1 MKKTDLERKKM
12 TVDEINKKIQERGVS
27 VEEAP
32 NLIKRAKQL
41 KMPSE
46 VITQI
51 IIVTGNREFMRKCA
65 EDPDTPILSVDRVK
79 IIKLVRNEEFTLNML
94 FGRRGTF
101 MTREKAELIKSLDDI
116 DSIIVCLNAREL
128 QIDSHV
134 RANIVIEKNDLE
146 LIKGCLK
153 TPQLMYPQDVKRVLQ
168 SIKDKSI
175 LRRFL
180 DDVAMSDHKVA
191 ILEAIGDKEFAKE
204 CVKTKGLISY
214 QQKAVIEYINDPE
227 FTRACLK
234 DKEINLNQEQK
245 VELIQAI
252 ETPAFIREC
261 LKDDE
266 IGLESSSKVKLI
278 KTTRNEKTIQE
289 YMTNPELGLKKQER
303 LVLALEFGN
312 DDLVQQLMA
321 ETTQEVKEIKI
332 PEGMTVGI
340 EIEAANLEVNNSIF
354 KRWKSKEEESVENGA
369 EYTSP
374 ILTGSKGDSEE
385 IYFVCNALKTMG
397 AIVNGECGGHI
408 HIGEKFLTTAQ
419 SYRNLVEL
427 WCNSEEILYAISNK
441 EGEITRL
448 KAVEKHAVPLSGK
461 IEKAIKRQQI
471 YVDDRTR
478 ECDLLM
484 SLIDIQKDRYSSV
497 NFKNYAH
504 RIKETIEFR
513 LSNGTLDPDV
523 WVENINLF
531 GGIMNSAE
539 RLASIQKKQTRTQE
553 EEQYLRDFEELK
565 DPTITQEE
573 KLKRLLALAIPEED
587 RHIYQARYDTN
598 MAMLEK
604 SGLVLSEIREKT
616 AKKPIDIGRIEQSL
630 FTGEKAVKAQSI
642 IEAERRLE
650 QDRCRNAQ
658 ETELEI

>member
-1 MKKTDLERKKM
+1 M
-12 TVDEINKKIQERGVS
+12 TTEEFLKKIKERGVS

-32 NLIKRAKQL
+32 NLIKKAKQVGL
-41 KMPSE
+41 PSE
-46 VITQI
+46 IITEI
-51 IIVTGNREFMRKCA
+51 ILETNNKEFIRECA
-65 EDPDTPILSVDRVK
+65 NDSDTPVRSPDRVRL
-79 IIKLVRNEEFTLNML
+79 IKAVNDSEFTLAML
-94 FGRRGTF
+94 LEKKGMF
-101 MTREKAELIKSLDDI
+101 MTKEKAELIKSLD
-116 DSIIVCLNAREL
+116 SPEEIITCLIAKEL
-128 QIDSHV
+128 QLDSHIK
-134 RANIVIEKNDLE
+134 ANIVIEKQDVE
-146 LIKGCLK
+146 LVKQCLK
-153 TPQLMYPQDVKRVLQ
+153 TPQIMYPEDIKRVLQ
-168 SIKDKSI
+168 SVKDKNV
-175 LRRFL
+175 LREFL
-180 DDVAMSDHKVA
+180 DEVAMSSHKVA
-191 ILEAIGDKEFAKE
+191 IIETIGDKEFAKR
-204 CVKTKGLISY
+204 CVKDKGLVAY
-214 QQKAVIEYINDPE
+214 QQKDLIAYINDPE
-227 FTRACLK
+227 FTIQCLR
-234 DKEINLNQEQK
+234 DREIKLNQQDK
-245 VELIQAI
+245 VELIQTI
-252 ETPAFIREC
+252 EEPYIIKEC
-261 LKDDE
+261 LKDERLD
-266 IGLESSSKVKLI
+266 LSPASKVKLI
-278 KTTRNEKTIQE
+278 KATRDEKTIKE
-289 YMTNPELGLKKQER
+289 YMENPELGLKKQER

-321 ETTQEVKEIKI
+321 ETTQKVKEIKI

-354 KRWKSKEEESVENGA
+354 KRWKSKKEESVENGA

-427 WCNSEEILYAISNK
+427 WCNSEEILYEISNK
-441 EGEITRL
+441 EGEITRMG
-448 KAVEKHAVPLSGK
+448 AVEKHAVPLSGK
-461 IEKAIKRQQI
+461 VENALKKQQI

-478 ECDLLM
+478 EWDLLM
-484 SLIDIQKDRYSSV
+484 EIIDIQKDRYSSI
-497 NFKNYAH
+497 NFKNYNH

>member
-1 MKKTDLERKKM
+1 M
-12 TVDEINKKIQERGVS
+12 TTEEFLKKIKERGVS

-32 NLIKRAKQL
+32 NLIKKAKQVGL
-41 KMPSE
+41 PSE
-46 VITQI
+46 IITEI
-51 IIVTGNREFMRKCA
+51 ILETNNKEFIRGCA
-65 EDPDTPILSVDRVK
+65 NDSDTPVRSPDRVRL
-79 IIKLVRNEEFTLNML
+79 IKAVNDSEFTLAML
-94 FGRRGTF
+94 LEKKGMF
-101 MTREKAELIKSLDDI
+101 MTKEKAELIKSLD
-116 DSIIVCLNAREL
+116 SPEEIITCLIAKEL
-128 QIDSHV
+128 QLDSHIK
-134 RANIVIEKNDLE
+134 ANIVIEKQDVE
-146 LIKGCLK
+146 LVKKKIK
-153 TPQLMYPQDVKRVLQ
+153 TPQIMYSEDIKRVLQ
-168 SIKDKSI
+168 SVKDKNV
-175 LRRFL
+175 LREFL
-180 DDVAMSDHKVA
+180 DEVAMSSHKVA
-191 ILEAIGDKEFAKE
+191 IIETIGDKEFAKR
-204 CVKTKGLISY
+204 CVKDKGLVAY
-214 QQKAVIEYINDPE
+214 QQKDLIAYINDPE
-227 FTRACLK
+227 FTIQCLR
-234 DKEINLNQEQK
+234 DREIKLNQQDK
-245 VELIQAI
+245 VELIQTI
-252 ETPAFIREC
+252 EEPYIIKEC
-261 LKDDE
+261 LKDERLD
-266 IGLESSSKVKLI
+266 LSPASKVKLI
-278 KTTRNEKTIQE
+278 KATRDEKTIKE
-289 YMTNPELGLKKQER
+289 YMENPELGLKKQER

-321 ETTQEVKEIKI
+321 ETTQKVKEIKI

-408 HIGEKFLTTAQ
+408 HIGDKFLTTAQ
-419 SYRNLVEL
+419 SYINLLEL
-427 WCNSEEILYAISNK
+427 WCNTEEILFAISNK
-441 EGEITRL
+441 AGEITRVG
-448 KAVEKHAVPLSGK
+448 AVEKHAVPLSGK
-461 IEKAIKRQQI
+461 VESALKKQQI

-478 ECDLLM
+478 EWDLLM
-484 SLIDIQKDRYSSV
+484 GIIDIQKDRYSSI
-497 NFKNYAH
+497 NFKNYTH

-523 WVENINLF
+523 WIENINLF
-531 GGIMNSAE
+531 AGIMNSAE

-630 FTGEKAVKAQSI
+630 FTGENAVPARKI
-642 IEAERRLE
+642 VEAESRLE
-650 QDRCRNAQ
+650 RDTVR
-658 ETELEI
+658 EIPEKELEI

>member
-1 MKKTDLERKKM
+1 M

-146 LIKGCLK
+146 LIKRCLK
-153 TPQLMYPQDVKRVLQ
+153 TSQLMYPQDVKRVLQ

>member
-1 MKKTDLERKKM
+1 M

-32 NLIKRAKQL
+32 NLIKRAKKL

-51 IIVTGNREFMRKCA
+51 ITVTGNREFMRKCA

-146 LIKGCLK
+146 LIKRCLK

-289 YMTNPELGLKKQER
+289 YMTNPELGLAKQER
-303 LVLALEFGN
+303 LVLALEYGN
-312 DDLVQQLMA
+312 DDLVQQLIA
-321 ETTQEVKEIKI
+321 ENKQEERRIKI
-332 PEGMTVGI
+332 PEGMTVGV
-340 EIEAANLEVNNSIF
+340 EIEAANLEVNPNLF
-354 KRWKSKEEESVENGA
+354 KRWKAKEEESVENGA

-374 ILTGSKGDSEE
+374 ILTGSENDSHQ
-385 IYFVCNALKTMG
+385 IYFVCNVLRTMG
-397 AIVNGECGGHI
+397 AQINEKCGGHI
-408 HIGEKFLTTAQ
+408 HIGDKFLTTVQ
-419 SYRNLVEL
+419 SYRNLLEL
-427 WCNSEEILYAISNK
+427 WCNTEEILFAISNK
-441 EGEITRL
+441 AGEITRMG
-448 KAVEKHAVPLSGK
+448 AVEKHAVPLSGK
-461 IEKAIKRQQI
+461 VESALKKQQI

-478 ECDLLM
+478 EWDLLM
-484 SLIDIQKDRYSSV
+484 EIIDIQKDRYSSI
-497 NFKNYAH
+497 NFKNYNH
-504 RIKETIEFR
+504 RIKETTEFR
-513 LSNGTLDPDV
+513 LANGTLDPDV
-523 WVENINLF
+523 WIENINLF
-531 GGIMNSAE
+531 AGIMAAAE
-539 RLASIQKKQTRTQE
+539 RLRRIKEKTIRTPEEIAYAQQFQKIKN
-553 EEQYLRDFEELK
+553 
-565 DPTITQEE
+565 PTATQEE
-573 KLKRLLALAIPEED
+573 KLEGLLELAIPEED
-587 RHIYQARYDTN
+587 REIYRERYYTN
-598 MAMLEK
+598 MAMLEDN
-604 SGLVLSEIREKT
+604 GIILSEIRAKT
-616 AKKPIDIGRIEQSL
+616 AKHSIDIGKIEQSL
-630 FTGEKAVKAQSI
+630 YTGENAVPARRI
-642 IEAERRLE
+642 VEAENRLE
-650 QDRCRNAQ
+650 RDTVR
-658 ETELEI
+658 EIPEKELEI

>member
-1 MKKTDLERKKM
+1 M

-32 NLIKRAKQL
+32 NLIKRAKKL

-51 IIVTGNREFMRKCA
+51 ITVTGNREFMRKCA

-134 RANIVIEKNDLE
+134 RENIVIEKNDLE
-146 LIKGCLK
+146 LIKRCLK

-289 YMTNPELGLKKQER
+289 YMTNPELGLAKQER
-303 LVLALEFGN
+303 LVLALEYGN
-312 DDLVQQLMA
+312 DDLVQQLIA
-321 ETTQEVKEIKI
+321 ENKQEERRIKI
-332 PEGMTVGI
+332 PEGMTVGV
-340 EIEAANLEVNNSIF
+340 EIEAANLEVNPNLF
-354 KRWKSKEEESVENGA
+354 KRWKAKEEESVENGA

-374 ILTGSKGDSEE
+374 ILTGSENDSHQ
-385 IYFVCNALKTMG
+385 IYFVCNVLRTMG
-397 AIVNGECGGHI
+397 AQINEKCGGHI
-408 HIGEKFLTTAQ
+408 HIGDKFLTTVQ
-419 SYRNLVEL
+419 SYRNLLEL
-427 WCNSEEILYAISNK
+427 WCNTEEILFAISNK
-441 EGEITRL
+441 AGEITRMG
-448 KAVEKHAVPLSGK
+448 AVEKHAVPLSGK
-461 IEKAIKRQQI
+461 VESALKKQQI

-478 ECDLLM
+478 EWDLLM
-484 SLIDIQKDRYSSV
+484 EIIDIQKDRYSSI
-497 NFKNYAH
+497 NFKNYNH
-504 RIKETIEFR
+504 RIKETTEFR
-513 LSNGTLDPDV
+513 LANGTLDPDV
-523 WVENINLF
+523 WIENINLF
-531 GGIMNSAE
+531 AGIMAAAE
-539 RLASIQKKQTRTQE
+539 RLRRIKEKTIRTPEEIAYAQQFQKIKN
-553 EEQYLRDFEELK
+553 
-565 DPTITQEE
+565 PTATQEE
-573 KLKRLLALAIPEED
+573 KLEGLLELAIPEED
-587 RHIYQARYDTN
+587 REIYRERYYTN
-598 MAMLEK
+598 MAMLEDN
-604 SGLVLSEIREKT
+604 GIILSEIRAKT
-616 AKKPIDIGRIEQSL
+616 AKHSIDIGKIEQSL
-630 FTGEKAVKAQSI
+630 YTGENAVPARRI
-642 IEAERRLE
+642 VEAENRLE
-650 QDRCRNAQ
+650 RDTVR
-658 ETELEI
+658 EIPEKELEI

>member
-116 DSIIVCLNAREL
+116 DSIIVCLNAREH

-146 LIKGCLK
+146 LIKRCLK

>member
-1 MKKTDLERKKM
+1 M

-32 NLIKRAKQL
+32 NLIKRAKKL

-51 IIVTGNREFMRKCA
+51 ITVTGNREFMRKCA

-116 DSIIVCLNAREL
+116 DSVIVCLNAREL

-146 LIKGCLK
+146 LIKRCLK

-289 YMTNPELGLKKQER
+289 YMTNPELGLAKQER
-303 LVLALEFGN
+303 LVLALEYGN
-312 DDLVQQLMA
+312 DDLVQQLIA
-321 ETTQEVKEIKI
+321 ENKQEERRIKI
-332 PEGMTVGI
+332 PEGMTVGV
-340 EIEAANLEVNNSIF
+340 EIEAANLEVNPNLF
-354 KRWKSKEEESVENGA
+354 KRWKAKEEESVENGA

-374 ILTGSKGDSEE
+374 ILTGSENDSHQ
-385 IYFVCNALKTMG
+385 IYFVCNVLRTMG
-397 AIVNGECGGHI
+397 AQINEKCGGHI
-408 HIGEKFLTTAQ
+408 HIGDKFLTTVQ
-419 SYRNLVEL
+419 SYRNLLEL
-427 WCNSEEILYAISNK
+427 WCNTEEILFAISNK
-441 EGEITRL
+441 AGEITRMG
-448 KAVEKHAVPLSGK
+448 AVEKHAVPLSGK
-461 IEKAIKRQQI
+461 VESALKKQQI

-478 ECDLLM
+478 EWDLLM
-484 SLIDIQKDRYSSV
+484 EIIDIQKDRYSSI
-497 NFKNYAH
+497 NFKNYNH
-504 RIKETIEFR
+504 RIKETTEFR
-513 LSNGTLDPDV
+513 LANGTLDPDV
-523 WVENINLF
+523 WIENINLF
-531 GGIMNSAE
+531 AGIMAAAE
-539 RLASIQKKQTRTQE
+539 RLRRIKEKTIRTPEEIAYAQQFQKIKN
-553 EEQYLRDFEELK
+553 
-565 DPTITQEE
+565 PTATQEE
-573 KLKRLLALAIPEED
+573 KLEGLLELAIPEED
-587 RHIYQARYDTN
+587 REIYRERYYTN
-598 MAMLEK
+598 MAMLEDN
-604 SGLVLSEIREKT
+604 GIILSEIRAKT
-616 AKKPIDIGRIEQSL
+616 AKHSIDIGKIEQSL
-630 FTGEKAVKAQSI
+630 YTGENAVPARRI
-642 IEAERRLE
+642 VEAENRLE
-650 QDRCRNAQ
+650 RDTVR
-658 ETELEI
+658 EIPEKELEI

>member
-1 MKKTDLERKKM
+1 M

-146 LIKGCLK
+146 LIKRCLK

-289 YMTNPELGLKKQER
+289 YMTNPELGLAKQER

-321 ETTQEVKEIKI
+321 ETTQKVKEIKI

-354 KRWKSKEEESVENGA
+354 KRWKSKKEESVENGA

-441 EGEITRL
+441 EGEITRMG
-448 KAVEKHAVPLSGK
+448 AVEKHAVPLSGK
-461 IEKAIKRQQI
+461 VENALKKQQI

-478 ECDLLM
+478 EWDLLM
-484 SLIDIQKDRYSSV
+484 EIIDIQKDRYSSI
-497 NFKNYAH
+497 NFKNYNH

>member
-146 LIKGCLK
+146 LIKRCLK
-153 TPQLMYPQDVKRVLQ
+153 TSQLMYPQDVKRVLQ

>member
-1 MKKTDLERKKM
+1 M
-12 TVDEINKKIQERGVS
+12 TTEEFLKKIKERGVS

-32 NLIKRAKQL
+32 NLIKKAKQVGL
-41 KMPSE
+41 PSE
-46 VITQI
+46 IITEI
-51 IIVTGNREFMRKCA
+51 ILETNNKEFIRGCA
-65 EDPDTPILSVDRVK
+65 NDSDTPVRSPDRVRL
-79 IIKLVRNEEFTLNML
+79 IKAVNDSEFTLAML
-94 FGRRGTF
+94 LEKKGMF
-101 MTREKAELIKSLDDI
+101 MTKEKAELIKSLD
-116 DSIIVCLNAREL
+116 SPEEIITCLIAKEL
-128 QIDSHV
+128 QLDSHIK
-134 RANIVIEKNDLE
+134 ANIVIEKQDVE
-146 LIKGCLK
+146 LVKQCLK
-153 TPQLMYPQDVKRVLQ
+153 TPQIMYPEDIKRVLQ

-191 ILEAIGDKEFAKE
+191 IIEVIGDKELAKE

-252 ETPAFIREC
+252 ETPSFIREC

-278 KTTRNEKTIQE
+278 KTTRDEKTIQE
-289 YMTNPELGLKKQER
+289 YMTNPELGLAKQER
-303 LVLALEFGN
+303 LVLALEYGN
-312 DDLVQQLMA
+312 DDLVQQLIA
-321 ETTQEVKEIKI
+321 ENKQEAKRIKI
-332 PEGMTVGI
+332 PEGMTVGV
-340 EIEAANLEVNNSIF
+340 EIEAANLEVNPNLF
-354 KRWKSKEEESVENGA
+354 KRWKAKEEESVENGA

-374 ILTGSKGDSEE
+374 ILTGSENDSHQ
-385 IYFVCNALKTMG
+385 IYFVCNVLRTMG
-397 AIVNGECGGHI
+397 AQINEKCGGHI
-408 HIGEKFLTTAQ
+408 HIGDKFLTTAQ
-419 SYRNLVEL
+419 SYINLLEL

-441 EGEITRL
+441 EGEITRMG
-448 KAVEKHAVPLSGK
+448 AVEKHAVPLSGK
-461 IEKAIKRQQI
+461 VENALKKQQI

-478 ECDLLM
+478 EWDLLM
-484 SLIDIQKDRYSSV
+484 EIIDIQKDRYSSI
-497 NFKNYAH
+497 NFKNYNH

>member
-1 MKKTDLERKKM
+1 M
-12 TVDEINKKIQERGVS
+12 TTEEFLKKIKERGVS

-32 NLIKRAKQL
+32 NLIKKAKQVGL
-41 KMPSE
+41 PSE
-46 VITQI
+46 IITEI
-51 IIVTGNREFMRKCA
+51 ILETNNKEFIRECA
-65 EDPDTPILSVDRVK
+65 NDSDTPVRSPDRVRL
-79 IIKLVRNEEFTLNML
+79 IKAVNDSEFTLAML
-94 FGRRGTF
+94 LEKKGMF
-101 MTREKAELIKSLDDI
+101 MTKEKAELIKSLD
-116 DSIIVCLNAREL
+116 SPEEIITCLIAKEL
-128 QIDSHV
+128 QLDSHIK
-134 RANIVIEKNDLE
+134 ANIVIEKQDVE
-146 LIKGCLK
+146 LVKQCLK
-153 TPQLMYPQDVKRVLQ
+153 TPQIMYPEDIKRVLQ
-168 SIKDKSI
+168 SVKDKNV
-175 LRRFL
+175 LREFL
-180 DDVAMSDHKVA
+180 DEVAMSSHKVA
-191 ILEAIGDKEFAKE
+191 IIETIGDKEFAKR
-204 CVKTKGLISY
+204 CVKDKGLVAY
-214 QQKAVIEYINDPE
+214 QQKDLIAYINDPE
-227 FTRACLK
+227 FTIQCLR
-234 DKEINLNQEQK
+234 DREIKLNQQDK
-245 VELIQAI
+245 VELIQTI
-252 ETPAFIREC
+252 EEPYIIKEC
-261 LKDDE
+261 LKDERLD
-266 IGLESSSKVKLI
+266 LSPASKVKLI
-278 KTTRNEKTIQE
+278 KATRDEKTIKE
-289 YMTNPELGLKKQER
+289 YMENPELGLKKQER

-321 ETTQEVKEIKI
+321 ETTQKVKEIKI

-616 AKKPIDIGRIEQSL
+616 AKTPIDIGRIEQSL

>member
-1 MKKTDLERKKM
+1 M
-12 TVDEINKKIQERGVS
+12 TTEEFLKKIKERGVS

-32 NLIKRAKQL
+32 NLIKKAKQVGL
-41 KMPSE
+41 PSE
-46 VITQI
+46 IITEI
-51 IIVTGNREFMRKCA
+51 ILETNNKEFIRECA
-65 EDPDTPILSVDRVK
+65 NDSDTPVRSPDRVRL
-79 IIKLVRNEEFTLNML
+79 IKAVNDSEFTLAML
-94 FGRRGTF
+94 LEKKGMF
-101 MTREKAELIKSLDDI
+101 MTKEKAELIKSLD
-116 DSIIVCLNAREL
+116 SPEEIITCLIAKEL
-128 QIDSHV
+128 QLDSHIK
-134 RANIVIEKNDLE
+134 ANIVIEKQDVE
-146 LIKGCLK
+146 LVKQCLK
-153 TPQLMYPQDVKRVLQ
+153 NPQIMYPEDIKRVLQ
-168 SIKDKSI
+168 SVKDKNV
-175 LRRFL
+175 LREFL
-180 DDVAMSDHKVA
+180 DEVAMSSHKVA
-191 ILEAIGDKEFAKE
+191 IIETIGDKEFAKR
-204 CVKTKGLISY
+204 CVKDKGLVAY
-214 QQKAVIEYINDPE
+214 QQKDLIAYINDPE
-227 FTRACLK
+227 FTIQCLR
-234 DKEINLNQEQK
+234 DREIKLNQQDK
-245 VELIQAI
+245 VELIQTI
-252 ETPAFIREC
+252 EEPYIIKEC
-261 LKDDE
+261 LKDERLD
-266 IGLESSSKVKLI
+266 LSPASKVKLI
-278 KTTRNEKTIQE
+278 KATRDEKTIKE
-289 YMTNPELGLKKQER
+289 YMENPELGLKKQER

-321 ETTQEVKEIKI
+321 ETTQKVKEIKI

-374 ILTGSKGDSEE
+374 ILTGSKGDSKE

-616 AKKPIDIGRIEQSL
+616 AKTPIDIGRIEQSL

>member
-1 MKKTDLERKKM
+1 M

-32 NLIKRAKQL
+32 NLIKRAKKL

-51 IIVTGNREFMRKCA
+51 ITVTGNREFMRKCA

-101 MTREKAELIKSLDDI
+101 MTREKAELIKSLD
-116 DSIIVCLNAREL
+116 SPEEIITCLIAKEL
-128 QIDSHV
+128 QLDSHIK
-134 RANIVIEKNDLE
+134 ANIVIEKQDVE
-146 LIKGCLK
+146 LVKQCLK
-153 TPQLMYPQDVKRVLQ
+153 NPQIMYPEDIKRVLQ
-168 SIKDKSI
+168 SVKDKNV
-175 LRRFL
+175 LREFL
-180 DDVAMSDHKVA
+180 DEVAMSSHKVA
-191 ILEAIGDKEFAKE
+191 IIETIGDKEFAKR
-204 CVKTKGLISY
+204 CVKDKGLVAY
-214 QQKAVIEYINDPE
+214 QQKDLIAYINDPE
-227 FTRACLK
+227 FTIQCLR
-234 DKEINLNQEQK
+234 DREIKLNQQDK
-245 VELIQAI
+245 VELIQTI
-252 ETPAFIREC
+252 EEPYIIKEC
-261 LKDDE
+261 LKDERLD
-266 IGLESSSKVKLI
+266 LSPASKVKLI
-278 KTTRNEKTIQE
+278 KATRDEKTIKE
-289 YMTNPELGLKKQER
+289 YMENPELGLKKQER

-321 ETTQEVKEIKI
+321 ETTQKVKEIKI

>member
-1 MKKTDLERKKM
+1 M

-32 NLIKRAKQL
+32 NLIKRAKKL

-51 IIVTGNREFMRKCA
+51 ITVTGNREFMRKCA

-146 LIKGCLK
+146 LIKRCLK

-289 YMTNPELGLKKQER
+289 YMTNPELGLAKQER
-303 LVLALEFGN
+303 LVLALEYGN
-312 DDLVQQLMA
+312 DDLVQQLIA
-321 ETTQEVKEIKI
+321 ENKQEERRIKI
-332 PEGMTVGI
+332 PEGMTVGV
-340 EIEAANLEVNNSIF
+340 EIEAANLEVNPNLF
-354 KRWKSKEEESVENGA
+354 KRWKAKEEESVENGA

-374 ILTGSKGDSEE
+374 ILTGSENDSHQ
-385 IYFVCNALKTMG
+385 IYFVCNVLRTMG
-397 AIVNGECGGHI
+397 AQINEKCGGHI
-408 HIGEKFLTTAQ
+408 HIGDKFLTTVQ
-419 SYRNLVEL
+419 SYRNLLEL
-427 WCNSEEILYAISNK
+427 WCNTEEILFAISNK
-441 EGEITRL
+441 AGEITRRG
-448 KAVEKHAVPLSGK
+448 AVEKHAVPLSGK
-461 IEKAIKRQQI
+461 VESALKKQQI

-478 ECDLLM
+478 EWDLLM
-484 SLIDIQKDRYSSV
+484 EIIDIQKDRYSSI
-497 NFKNYAH
+497 NFKNYNH
-504 RIKETIEFR
+504 RIKETTEFR
-513 LSNGTLDPDV
+513 LANGTLDPDV
-523 WVENINLF
+523 WIENINLF
-531 GGIMNSAE
+531 AGIMAAAE
-539 RLASIQKKQTRTQE
+539 RLRRIKEKTIRTPEEIAYAQQFQKIKN
-553 EEQYLRDFEELK
+553 
-565 DPTITQEE
+565 PTATQEE
-573 KLKRLLALAIPEED
+573 KLEGLLELAIPEED
-587 RHIYQARYDTN
+587 REIYRERYYTN
-598 MAMLEK
+598 MAMLEDN
-604 SGLVLSEIREKT
+604 GIILSEIRAKT
-616 AKKPIDIGRIEQSL
+616 AKHSIDIGKIEQSL
-630 FTGEKAVKAQSI
+630 YTGENAVPARRI
-642 IEAERRLE
+642 VEAENRLE
-650 QDRCRNAQ
+650 RDTVR
-658 ETELEI
+658 EIPEKELEI

>member
-1 MKKTDLERKKM
+1 M
-12 TVDEINKKIQERGVS
+12 TTEEFLKKIKERGVS

-32 NLIKRAKQL
+32 NLIKKARQVGL
-41 KMPSE
+41 PSE
-46 VITQI
+46 IITEI
-51 IIVTGNREFMRKCA
+51 ILETNNKEFIRECA
-65 EDPDTPILSVDRVK
+65 NDSDTPVRSLDRVRL
-79 IIKLVRNEEFTLNML
+79 IKAVNDSEFTLAML
-94 FGRRGTF
+94 LEKKGMF
-101 MTREKAELIKSLDDI
+101 MTKEKAELIKSLD
-116 DSIIVCLNAREL
+116 SPEEIITCLIAKEL
-128 QIDSHV
+128 QLDSHIK
-134 RANIVIEKNDLE
+134 ANIVIEKQDVE
-146 LIKGCLK
+146 LVKQCLR
-153 TPQLMYPQDVKRVLQ
+153 TPQIMYPEDIKRVLQ
-168 SIKDKSI
+168 SVKDKNV
-175 LRRFL
+175 LREFL
-180 DDVAMSDHKVA
+180 DEVAMSSHKVA
-191 ILEAIGDKEFAKE
+191 IIETIGDKEFAKR
-204 CVKTKGLISY
+204 CVKEKGLVAY
-214 QQKAVIEYINDPE
+214 QQKKLIIYINDPE
-227 FTRACLK
+227 FTIQCLR
-234 DKEINLNQEQK
+234 DREIKLNQQDK
-245 VELIQAI
+245 VELIQTI
-252 ETPAFIREC
+252 EEPYIIKEC
-261 LKDDE
+261 LKDERLD
-266 IGLESSSKVKLI
+266 LSPASKVKLI
-278 KTTRNEKTIQE
+278 RATRDEKTIKE
-289 YMTNPELGLKKQER
+289 YMEKPELGLKKQER

-312 DDLVQQLMA
+312 DDLVQQLIA
-321 ETTQEVKEIKI
+321 ETTQKVKKIKI

-397 AIVNGECGGHI
+397 AVVNGECGGHI

-478 ECDLLM
+478 EWDLLM

-531 GGIMNSAE
+531 GGIVNSAE

-604 SGLVLSEIREKT
+604 SGLVLSEIRKKT
-616 AKKPIDIGRIEQSL
+616 AKTPIDIGRIEQSL

>member
-1 MKKTDLERKKM
+1 M
-12 TVDEINKKIQERGVS
+12 TVEEINKKIQERGIS

-32 NLIKRAKQL
+32 NLIKRAKEL
-41 KMPSE
+41 RMPSE

-51 IIVTGNREFMRKCA
+51 ITVTGNREFMRKCA
-65 EDPDTPILSVDRVK
+65 EDPDTPILSIDRVK
-79 IIKLVRNEEFTLNML
+79 IIKLVRDEEFTLNML

-101 MTREKAELIKSLDDI
+101 MTREKAELIKSLADI

-146 LIKGCLK
+146 LIKRCLK

-175 LRRFL
+175 LRSFL

-191 ILEAIGDKEFAKE
+191 IIEVIGDKELAKE

-252 ETPAFIREC
+252 ETPSFIREC

-278 KTTRNEKTIQE
+278 KTTRDEKTIQE
-289 YMTNPELGLKKQER
+289 YMTNPELGLAKQER
-303 LVLALEFGN
+303 LVLALEYGN
-312 DDLVQQLMA
+312 DDLVQQLIA
-321 ETTQEVKEIKI
+321 ENKQEAKRIKI
-332 PEGMTVGI
+332 PEGMTVGV
-340 EIEAANLEVNNSIF
+340 EIEAANLEVNPNLF
-354 KRWKSKEEESVENGA
+354 KRWKAKEEESVENGA

-374 ILTGSKGDSEE
+374 ILTGSENDSHQ
-385 IYFVCNALKTMG
+385 IYFVCNVLRTMG
-397 AIVNGECGGHI
+397 AQINEKCGGHI
-408 HIGEKFLTTAQ
+408 HIGDKFLTTAQ
-419 SYRNLVEL
+419 SYINLLEL
-427 WCNSEEILYAISNK
+427 WCNTEEILFAISNK
-441 EGEITRL
+441 AGEITRVG
-448 KAVEKHAVPLSGK
+448 AVEKHAVPLSGK
-461 IEKAIKRQQI
+461 VESALKKQQI

-478 ECDLLM
+478 EWDLLM
-484 SLIDIQKDRYSSV
+484 GIIDIQKDRYSSI
-497 NFKNYAH
+497 NFKNYTH

-523 WVENINLF
+523 WIENINLF
-531 GGIMNSAE
+531 AGIMNAAE
-539 RLASIQKKQTRTQE
+539 KLRRIKEKAIRTPEERAYAQQFQKIKN
-553 EEQYLRDFEELK
+553 
-565 DPTITQEE
+565 PTATQEE
-573 KLKRLLALAIPEED
+573 KLEGLLELTIPEED
-587 RHIYQARYDTN
+587 RDIYRERYHTN
-598 MAMLEK
+598 MAMLEEN
-604 SGLVLSEIREKT
+604 GIILSEIREKE
-616 AKKPIDIGRIEQSL
+616 AKHPIDIGKIGQSL
-630 FTGEKAVKAQSI
+630 YTGENAVPARKI
-642 IEAERRLE
+642 VEAESRLE
-650 QDRCRNAQ
+650 RDTVR
-658 ETELEI
+658 EIPEKELEI

>member
-1 MKKTDLERKKM
+1 M
-12 TVDEINKKIQERGVS
+12 TTEEFLKKIKERGVS

-32 NLIKRAKQL
+32 NLIKKAKQVGL
-41 KMPSE
+41 PSE
-46 VITQI
+46 IITEI
-51 IIVTGNREFMRKCA
+51 ILETNNKEFIRECA
-65 EDPDTPILSVDRVK
+65 NDSDTPVRSPDRVRL
-79 IIKLVRNEEFTLNML
+79 IKAVNDSEFTLAML
-94 FGRRGTF
+94 LEKKGMF
-101 MTREKAELIKSLDDI
+101 MTKEKAELIKSLD
-116 DSIIVCLNAREL
+116 SPEEIITCLIAKEL
-128 QIDSHV
+128 QLDSHIK
-134 RANIVIEKNDLE
+134 ANIVIEKQDVE
-146 LIKGCLK
+146 LVKQCLK
-153 TPQLMYPQDVKRVLQ
+153 TPQIMYPEDIKRVLQ
-168 SIKDKSI
+168 SVKDKNV
-175 LRRFL
+175 LREFL
-180 DDVAMSDHKVA
+180 DEVAMSSHKVA
-191 ILEAIGDKEFAKE
+191 IIETIGDKEFAKR
-204 CVKTKGLISY
+204 CVKDKGLVAY
-214 QQKAVIEYINDPE
+214 QQKDLIAYINDPE
-227 FTRACLK
+227 FTIQCLR
-234 DKEINLNQEQK
+234 DKEIKLNQQDK
-245 VELIQAI
+245 VELIQTI
-252 ETPAFIREC
+252 EEPYIIKEC
-261 LKDDE
+261 LKDERLD
-266 IGLESSSKVKLI
+266 LSPASKVKLI
-278 KTTRNEKTIQE
+278 KATMDEKTIKE
-289 YMTNPELGLKKQER
+289 YMENPELGLKKQER

-321 ETTQEVKEIKI
+321 ETTQKVKEIKI

-427 WCNSEEILYAISNK
+427 WCNSEEILYAISNR

-478 ECDLLM
+478 EWDLLM

-531 GGIMNSAE
+531 GGIVNSAE

-616 AKKPIDIGRIEQSL
+616 AKTPIDIGRIEQSL

-642 IEAERRLE
+642 IEAERKLE

>member
-1 MKKTDLERKKM
+1 M

-51 IIVTGNREFMRKCA
+51 ITVTGNREFMRKCA

-146 LIKGCLK
+146 LIKRCLK

-289 YMTNPELGLKKQER
+289 YMTNPELGLAKQER
-303 LVLALEFGN
+303 LVLALEYGN
-312 DDLVQQLMA
+312 DDLVQQLIA
-321 ETTQEVKEIKI
+321 ENKQEERRIKI
-332 PEGMTVGI
+332 PEGMTVGV
-340 EIEAANLEVNNSIF
+340 EIEAANLEVNPNLF
-354 KRWKSKEEESVENGA
+354 KRWKAKEEESVENGA

-374 ILTGSKGDSEE
+374 ILTGSENDSHQ
-385 IYFVCNALKTMG
+385 IYFVCNVLRTMG
-397 AIVNGECGGHI
+397 AQINEKCGGHI
-408 HIGEKFLTTAQ
+408 HIGDKFLTTVQ
-419 SYRNLVEL
+419 SYRNLLEL
-427 WCNSEEILYAISNK
+427 WCNTEEILFAISNK
-441 EGEITRL
+441 AGEITRMG
-448 KAVEKHAVPLSGK
+448 AVEKHAVPLSGK
-461 IEKAIKRQQI
+461 VESALKKQQI

-478 ECDLLM
+478 EWDLLM
-484 SLIDIQKDRYSSV
+484 EIIDIQKDRYSSI
-497 NFKNYAH
+497 NFKNYNH
-504 RIKETIEFR
+504 RIKETTEFR
-513 LSNGTLDPDV
+513 LANGTLDPDV
-523 WVENINLF
+523 WIENINLF
-531 GGIMNSAE
+531 AGIMAAAE
-539 RLASIQKKQTRTQE
+539 KLRRIKEKTIRTPEEIAYAQQFQKIKN
-553 EEQYLRDFEELK
+553 
-565 DPTITQEE
+565 PTATQEE
-573 KLKRLLALAIPEED
+573 KLEGLLELAIPEED
-587 RHIYQARYDTN
+587 REIYRERYYTN
-598 MAMLEK
+598 MAMLEDN
-604 SGLVLSEIREKT
+604 GIILSEIRAKT
-616 AKKPIDIGRIEQSL
+616 AKHSIDIGKIEQSL
-630 FTGEKAVKAQSI
+630 YTGENAVPARRI
-642 IEAERRLE
+642 VEAENRLE
-650 QDRCRNAQ
+650 RDTVR
-658 ETELEI
+658 EIPEKELEI

>member
-1 MKKTDLERKKM
+1 M

-146 LIKGCLK
+146 LIKRCLK

-289 YMTNPELGLKKQER
+289 YMTNPELGLAKQER
-303 LVLALEFGN
+303 LVLALEYGN
-312 DDLVQQLMA
+312 DDLVQQLIA
-321 ETTQEVKEIKI
+321 ENKQEERRIKI
-332 PEGMTVGI
+332 PEGMTVGV
-340 EIEAANLEVNNSIF
+340 EIEAANLEVNPNLF
-354 KRWKSKEEESVENGA
+354 KRWKAKEEESVENGA

-374 ILTGSKGDSEE
+374 ILTGSENDSHQ
-385 IYFVCNALKTMG
+385 IYFVCNVLRTMG
-397 AIVNGECGGHI
+397 AQINEKCGGHI
-408 HIGEKFLTTAQ
+408 HIGDKFLTTVQ
-419 SYRNLVEL
+419 SYRNLLEL
-427 WCNSEEILYAISNK
+427 WCNTEEILFAISNK
-441 EGEITRL
+441 AGEITRMG
-448 KAVEKHAVPLSGK
+448 AVEKHAVPLSGK
-461 IEKAIKRQQI
+461 VESALKKQQI

-478 ECDLLM
+478 EWDLLM
-484 SLIDIQKDRYSSV
+484 EIIDIQKDRYSSI
-497 NFKNYAH
+497 NFKNYNH
-504 RIKETIEFR
+504 RIKETTEFR
-513 LSNGTLDPDV
+513 LANGTLDPDV
-523 WVENINLF
+523 WIENINLF
-531 GGIMNSAE
+531 AGIMAAAE
-539 RLASIQKKQTRTQE
+539 KLRRIKEKTIRTPEEIAYAQQFQKIKN
-553 EEQYLRDFEELK
+553 
-565 DPTITQEE
+565 PTATQEE
-573 KLKRLLALAIPEED
+573 KLEGLLELAIPEED
-587 RHIYQARYDTN
+587 REIYRERYYTN
-598 MAMLEK
+598 MAMLEDN
-604 SGLVLSEIREKT
+604 GIILSEIRAKT
-616 AKKPIDIGRIEQSL
+616 AKHSIDIGKIEQSL
-630 FTGEKAVKAQSI
+630 YTGENAVPARRI
-642 IEAERRLE
+642 VEAENRLE
-650 QDRCRNAQ
+650 RDTVR
-658 ETELEI
+658 EIPEKELEI

>member
-1 MKKTDLERKKM
+1 M

-32 NLIKRAKQL
+32 NLIKRAKKL

-51 IIVTGNREFMRKCA
+51 ITVTGNREFMRKCA

-146 LIKGCLK
+146 LIKRCLK

-289 YMTNPELGLKKQER
+289 YMTNPELGLAKQER
-303 LVLALEFGN
+303 LVLALEYGN
-312 DDLVQQLMA
+312 DDLVQQLIA
-321 ETTQEVKEIKI
+321 ENKQEERRIKI
-332 PEGMTVGI
+332 PEGMTVGV
-340 EIEAANLEVNNSIF
+340 EIEAANLEVNPNLF
-354 KRWKSKEEESVENGA
+354 KRWKAKEEESVENGA

-374 ILTGSKGDSEE
+374 ILTGSENDSHQ
-385 IYFVCNALKTMG
+385 IYFVCNVLRTMG
-397 AIVNGECGGHI
+397 AQINEKCGGHI
-408 HIGEKFLTTAQ
+408 HIGDKFLTTVQ
-419 SYRNLVEL
+419 SYRNLLEL
-427 WCNSEEILYAISNK
+427 WCNTEEILFAISNK
-441 EGEITRL
+441 AGEITRMG
-448 KAVEKHAVPLSGK
+448 AVEKHAVPLSGK
-461 IEKAIKRQQI
+461 VESALKKQQI

-478 ECDLLM
+478 EWDLLM
-484 SLIDIQKDRYSSV
+484 EIIDIQKDRYSSI
-497 NFKNYAH
+497 NFKNYNH
-504 RIKETIEFR
+504 RIKETTEFR
-513 LSNGTLDPDV
+513 LANGTLDPDV
-523 WVENINLF
+523 WIENINLF
-531 GGIMNSAE
+531 AGIMAAAE
-539 RLASIQKKQTRTQE
+539 RLRRIKEKTIRTPEEIAYAQQFQKIKN
-553 EEQYLRDFEELK
+553 
-565 DPTITQEE
+565 PTATQEE
-573 KLKRLLALAIPEED
+573 KLEGLLELAIPEED
-587 RHIYQARYDTN
+587 REIYRERYYTN
-598 MAMLEK
+598 MAMLEDN
-604 SGLVLSEIREKT
+604 GIILSEIRAKT
-616 AKKPIDIGRIEQSL
+616 AKHSIDIGKIEQSL
-630 FTGEKAVKAQSI
+630 YTGENAVPARRI
-642 IEAERRLE
+642 VEAENRLE
-650 QDRCRNAQ
+650 RDTER
-658 ETELEI
+658 EIPEKELEI

>member
-1 MKKTDLERKKM
+1 M

-146 LIKGCLK
+146 LIKRCLK

>member
-146 LIKGCLK
+146 LIKRCLK

-513 LSNGTLDPDV
+513 LSNGTLHPD
-523 WVENINLF
+523 
-531 GGIMNSAE
+531 
-539 RLASIQKKQTRTQE
+539 
-553 EEQYLRDFEELK
+553 
-565 DPTITQEE
+565 
-573 KLKRLLALAIPEED
+573 
-587 RHIYQARYDTN
+587 
-598 MAMLEK
+598 
-604 SGLVLSEIREKT
+604 
-616 AKKPIDIGRIEQSL
+616 
-630 FTGEKAVKAQSI
+630 
-642 IEAERRLE
+642 
-650 QDRCRNAQ
+650 
-658 ETELEI
+658 

>member
-1 MKKTDLERKKM
+1 M
-12 TVDEINKKIQERGVS
+12 TTEEFLKKIKERGVS

-32 NLIKRAKQL
+32 NLIKKAKQVGL
-41 KMPSE
+41 PSE
-46 VITQI
+46 IITEI
-51 IIVTGNREFMRKCA
+51 ILETNNKEFIRECA
-65 EDPDTPILSVDRVK
+65 NDSDTPVRSPDRVRL
-79 IIKLVRNEEFTLNML
+79 IKAVNDSEFTLAML
-94 FGRRGTF
+94 LEKKGMF
-101 MTREKAELIKSLDDI
+101 MTKEKAELIKSLD
-116 DSIIVCLNAREL
+116 SPEEIITCLIAKEL
-128 QIDSHV
+128 QLDSHIK
-134 RANIVIEKNDLE
+134 ANIVIEKQDVE
-146 LIKGCLK
+146 LVKQCLK
-153 TPQLMYPQDVKRVLQ
+153 TPQIMYPEDIKRVLQ
-168 SIKDKSI
+168 SVKDKG
-175 LRRFL
+175 L
-180 DDVAMSDHKVA
+180 VA
-191 ILEAIGDKEFAKE
+191 
-204 CVKTKGLISY
+204 Y
-214 QQKAVIEYINDPE
+214 QQKDLIAYINDPE
-227 FTRACLK
+227 FTIQCLR
-234 DKEINLNQEQK
+234 DREIKLNQQDK
-245 VELIQAI
+245 VELIQTI
-252 ETPAFIREC
+252 EEPYIIKEC
-261 LKDDE
+261 LKDERLD
-266 IGLESSSKVKLI
+266 LSPASKVKLI
-278 KTTRNEKTIQE
+278 KATRDEKTIKE
-289 YMTNPELGLKKQER
+289 YMENPELGLKKQER

-321 ETTQEVKEIKI
+321 ETTQKVKEIKI

-354 KRWKSKEEESVENGA
+354 KRWKSKKEESVENGA

-441 EGEITRL
+441 EGEITRMG
-448 KAVEKHAVPLSGK
+448 AVEKHAVPLSGK
-461 IEKAIKRQQI
+461 VENALKKQQI

-478 ECDLLM
+478 EWDLLM
-484 SLIDIQKDRYSSV
+484 EIIDIQKDRYSSI
-497 NFKNYAH
+497 NFKNYNH

>member
-1 MKKTDLERKKM
+1 M

-116 DSIIVCLNAREL
+116 DSIIVCLNAREH

-146 LIKGCLK
+146 LIKRCLK

>member
-1 MKKTDLERKKM
+1 
-12 TVDEINKKIQERGVS
+12 
-27 VEEAP
+27 
-32 NLIKRAKQL
+32 
-41 KMPSE
+41 
-46 VITQI
+46 
-51 IIVTGNREFMRKCA
+51 
-65 EDPDTPILSVDRVK
+65 
-79 IIKLVRNEEFTLNML
+79 
-94 FGRRGTF
+94 
-101 MTREKAELIKSLDDI
+101 
-116 DSIIVCLNAREL
+116 
-128 QIDSHV
+128 
-134 RANIVIEKNDLE
+134 
-146 LIKGCLK
+146 
-153 TPQLMYPQDVKRVLQ
+153 
-168 SIKDKSI
+168 
-175 LRRFL
+175 
-180 DDVAMSDHKVA
+180 
-191 ILEAIGDKEFAKE
+191 
-204 CVKTKGLISY
+204 
-214 QQKAVIEYINDPE
+214 
-227 FTRACLK
+227 
-234 DKEINLNQEQK
+234 
-245 VELIQAI
+245 
-252 ETPAFIREC
+252 
-261 LKDDE
+261 
-266 IGLESSSKVKLI
+266 
-278 KTTRNEKTIQE
+278 
-289 YMTNPELGLKKQER
+289 
-303 LVLALEFGN
+303 
-312 DDLVQQLMA
+312 
-321 ETTQEVKEIKI
+321 
-332 PEGMTVGI
+332 MTVGI

-354 KRWKSKEEESVENGA
+354 KRWKSKKEESVENGA

-441 EGEITRL
+441 EGEITRMG
-448 KAVEKHAVPLSGK
+448 AVEKHAVPLSGK
-461 IEKAIKRQQI
+461 VENALKKQQI

-478 ECDLLM
+478 EWDLLM
-484 SLIDIQKDRYSSV
+484 EIIDIQKDRYSSI
-497 NFKNYAH
+497 NFKNYNH
-504 RIKETIEFR
+504 RIKDTIEFR

-573 KLKRLLALAIPEED
+573 KLKWLLALAIPEED

>member
-1 MKKTDLERKKM
+1 M

-32 NLIKRAKQL
+32 NLIKRAKKL

-51 IIVTGNREFMRKCA
+51 ITVTGNREFMRKCA

-146 LIKGCLK
+146 LIKRCLK

-180 DDVAMSDHKVA
+180 DDVAMSNHKVA

-289 YMTNPELGLKKQER
+289 YMTNPELGLAKQER
-303 LVLALEFGN
+303 LVLALEYGN
-312 DDLVQQLMA
+312 DDLVQQLIA
-321 ETTQEVKEIKI
+321 ENKQEERRIKI
-332 PEGMTVGI
+332 PEGMTVGV
-340 EIEAANLEVNNSIF
+340 EIEAANLEVNPNLF
-354 KRWKSKEEESVENGA
+354 KRWKAKEEESVENGA

-374 ILTGSKGDSEE
+374 ILTGSENDSHQ
-385 IYFVCNALKTMG
+385 IYFVCNVLRTMG
-397 AIVNGECGGHI
+397 AQINEKCGGHI
-408 HIGEKFLTTAQ
+408 HIGDKFLTTVQ
-419 SYRNLVEL
+419 SYRNLLEL
-427 WCNSEEILYAISNK
+427 WCNTEEILFAISNK
-441 EGEITRL
+441 AGEITRMG
-448 KAVEKHAVPLSGK
+448 AVEKHAVPLSGK
-461 IEKAIKRQQI
+461 VESALKKQQI

-478 ECDLLM
+478 EWDLLM
-484 SLIDIQKDRYSSV
+484 EIIDIQKDRYSSI
-497 NFKNYAH
+497 NFKNYNH
-504 RIKETIEFR
+504 RIKETTEFR
-513 LSNGTLDPDV
+513 LANGTLQSRCMDRKYKPICRNNGRGRKIKKDK
-523 WVENINLF
+523 
-531 GGIMNSAE
+531 
-539 RLASIQKKQTRTQE
+539 RKKQ
-553 EEQYLRDFEELK
+553 
-565 DPTITQEE
+565 
-573 KLKRLLALAIPEED
+573 
-587 RHIYQARYDTN
+587 
-598 MAMLEK
+598 
-604 SGLVLSEIREKT
+604 
-616 AKKPIDIGRIEQSL
+616 
-630 FTGEKAVKAQSI
+630 
-642 IEAERRLE
+642 
-650 QDRCRNAQ
+650 
-658 ETELEI
+658 

>member
-146 LIKGCLK
+146 LIKRCLK

-278 KTTRNEKTIQE
+278 KTTRNEKTIQK

>member
-1 MKKTDLERKKM
+1 M

-32 NLIKRAKQL
+32 NLIKRAKKL

-51 IIVTGNREFMRKCA
+51 ITVTGNREFMRKCA

-146 LIKGCLK
+146 LIKRCLK

-289 YMTNPELGLKKQER
+289 YMTNPELGLAKQER
-303 LVLALEFGN
+303 LVLALEYGN
-312 DDLVQQLMA
+312 DDLVQQLIA
-321 ETTQEVKEIKI
+321 ENKQEERRIKI
-332 PEGMTVGI
+332 PEGMTVGV
-340 EIEAANLEVNNSIF
+340 EIEAANLEVNPNLF
-354 KRWKSKEEESVENGA
+354 KRWKAKEEESVENGA

-374 ILTGSKGDSEE
+374 ILTGSENDSHQ
-385 IYFVCNALKTMG
+385 IYFVCNVLRTMG
-397 AIVNGECGGHI
+397 AQINEKCGGHI
-408 HIGEKFLTTAQ
+408 HIGDKFLTTVQ
-419 SYRNLVEL
+419 SYRNLLEL
-427 WCNSEEILYAISNK
+427 WCNTEEILFAISNK
-441 EGEITRL
+441 AGEITRMG
-448 KAVEKHAVPLSGK
+448 AVEKHAVPLSGK
-461 IEKAIKRQQI
+461 VESALKKQQI

-478 ECDLLM
+478 EWDLLM
-484 SLIDIQKDRYSSV
+484 EIIDIQKDRYSSI
-497 NFKNYAH
+497 NFKNYNH
-504 RIKETIEFR
+504 RIKETTEFR
-513 LSNGTLDPDV
+513 LANGTLDPDV
-523 WVENINLF
+523 WIENINLF
-531 GGIMNSAE
+531 AGIMAAAE
-539 RLASIQKKQTRTQE
+539 KLRRIKEKTIRTPEEIAYAQQFQKIKN
-553 EEQYLRDFEELK
+553 
-565 DPTITQEE
+565 PTATQEE
-573 KLKRLLALAIPEED
+573 KLEGLLELAIPEED
-587 RHIYQARYDTN
+587 REIYRERYYTN
-598 MAMLEK
+598 MAMLEDN
-604 SGLVLSEIREKT
+604 GIILSEIRAKT
-616 AKKPIDIGRIEQSL
+616 AKHSIDIGKIEQSL
-630 FTGEKAVKAQSI
+630 YTGENAVPARRI
-642 IEAERRLE
+642 VEAENRLE
-650 QDRCRNAQ
+650 RDTVR
-658 ETELEI
+658 EIPEKELEI

>member
-1 MKKTDLERKKM
+1 M

-51 IIVTGNREFMRKCA
+51 ITVTGNREFMRKCA

-146 LIKGCLK
+146 LIKRCLK

-289 YMTNPELGLKKQER
+289 YMTNPELGLTKQER
-303 LVLALEFGN
+303 LVLALEYGN
-312 DDLVQQLMA
+312 DDLVQQLIA
-321 ETTQEVKEIKI
+321 ENKQEERRIKI
-332 PEGMTVGI
+332 PEGMTVGV
-340 EIEAANLEVNNSIF
+340 EIEAANLEVNPNLF
-354 KRWKSKEEESVENGA
+354 KRWKAKEEESVENGA

-374 ILTGSKGDSEE
+374 ILTGSENDSHQ
-385 IYFVCNALKTMG
+385 IYFVCNVLRTMG
-397 AIVNGECGGHI
+397 AQINEKCGGHI
-408 HIGEKFLTTAQ
+408 HIGDKFLTTVQ
-419 SYRNLVEL
+419 SYRNLLEL
-427 WCNSEEILYAISNK
+427 WCNTEEILFAISNK
-441 EGEITRL
+441 AGEITRMG
-448 KAVEKHAVPLSGK
+448 AVEKHAVPLSGK
-461 IEKAIKRQQI
+461 VESALKKQQI

-478 ECDLLM
+478 EWDLLM
-484 SLIDIQKDRYSSV
+484 EIIDIQKDRYSSI
-497 NFKNYAH
+497 NFKNYNH
-504 RIKETIEFR
+504 RIKETTEFR
-513 LSNGTLDPDV
+513 LANGTLDPDV
-523 WVENINLF
+523 WIENINLF
-531 GGIMNSAE
+531 AGIMAAAE
-539 RLASIQKKQTRTQE
+539 KLRRIKEKTIRTPEEIAYAQQFQKIKN
-553 EEQYLRDFEELK
+553 
-565 DPTITQEE
+565 PTATQEE
-573 KLKRLLALAIPEED
+573 KLEGLLELAIPEED
-587 RHIYQARYDTN
+587 REIYRERYYTN
-598 MAMLEK
+598 MAMLEDN
-604 SGLVLSEIREKT
+604 GIILSEIRAKT
-616 AKKPIDIGRIEQSL
+616 AKHSIDIGKIEQSL
-630 FTGEKAVKAQSI
+630 YTGENAVPARRI
-642 IEAERRLE
+642 VEAENRLE
-650 QDRCRNAQ
+650 RDTVR
-658 ETELEI
+658 EIPEKELEI

>member
-1 MKKTDLERKKM
+1 M
-12 TVDEINKKIQERGVS
+12 TTEEFLKKIKERGVS

-32 NLIKRAKQL
+32 NLIKKAKQVGL
-41 KMPSE
+41 PSE
-46 VITQI
+46 IITEI
-51 IIVTGNREFMRKCA
+51 ILETNNKEFIRECA
-65 EDPDTPILSVDRVK
+65 NDSDTPVRSPDRVRL
-79 IIKLVRNEEFTLNML
+79 IKAVNDSEFTLAMSL
-94 FGRRGTF
+94 EKKGMF
-101 MTREKAELIKSLDDI
+101 MTKEKAELIKSLD
-116 DSIIVCLNAREL
+116 SPEEIITCLIAKEL
-128 QIDSHV
+128 QLDSHIK
-134 RANIVIEKNDLE
+134 ANIVIEKQDVE
-146 LIKGCLK
+146 LVKQCLK
-153 TPQLMYPQDVKRVLQ
+153 TPQIMYPEDIKRVLQ
-168 SIKDKSI
+168 SVKDKNV
-175 LRRFL
+175 LREFL
-180 DDVAMSDHKVA
+180 DEVAMSSHKVA
-191 ILEAIGDKEFAKE
+191 IIETIGDKEFAKR
-204 CVKTKGLISY
+204 CVKDKGLVAY
-214 QQKAVIEYINDPE
+214 QQKDLIADINDPE
-227 FTRACLK
+227 FTIQCLR
-234 DKEINLNQEQK
+234 DREIKLNQQDK
-245 VELIQAI
+245 VELIQTI
-252 ETPAFIREC
+252 EEPYIIKEC
-261 LKDDE
+261 LKDERLD
-266 IGLESSSKVKLI
+266 LSPASKVKLI
-278 KTTRNEKTIQE
+278 KATRDEKTIKE
-289 YMTNPELGLKKQER
+289 YMENPELGLKKQER

-321 ETTQEVKEIKI
+321 ETTQKVKEIKI

-354 KRWKSKEEESVENGA
+354 KRWKSKKEESVENGA

-441 EGEITRL
+441 EGEITRMG
-448 KAVEKHAVPLSGK
+448 AVEKHAVPLSGK
-461 IEKAIKRQQI
+461 VENALKKQQI

-478 ECDLLM
+478 EWDLLM
-484 SLIDIQKDRYSSV
+484 EIIDIQKDRYSSI
-497 NFKNYAH
+497 NFKNYNH

>member
-1 MKKTDLERKKM
+1 M

-51 IIVTGNREFMRKCA
+51 ITVTGNREFMRKCA

-146 LIKGCLK
+146 LIKRCLK
-153 TPQLMYPQDVKRVLQ
+153 TPQVMYPQDVKRVLQ

-289 YMTNPELGLKKQER
+289 YMTNPELGLAKQER
-303 LVLALEFGN
+303 LVLALEYGN
-312 DDLVQQLMA
+312 DDLVQQLIA
-321 ETTQEVKEIKI
+321 ENKQEERRIKI
-332 PEGMTVGI
+332 PEGMTVGV
-340 EIEAANLEVNNSIF
+340 EIEAANLEVNPNLF
-354 KRWKSKEEESVENGA
+354 KRWKAKEEESVENGA

-374 ILTGSKGDSEE
+374 ILTGSENDSHQ
-385 IYFVCNALKTMG
+385 IYFVCNVLRTMG
-397 AIVNGECGGHI
+397 AQINEKCGGHI
-408 HIGEKFLTTAQ
+408 HIGDKFLTTVQ
-419 SYRNLVEL
+419 SYRNLLEL
-427 WCNSEEILYAISNK
+427 WCNTEEILFAISNK
-441 EGEITRL
+441 AGEITRMG
-448 KAVEKHAVPLSGK
+448 AVEKHAVPLSGK
-461 IEKAIKRQQI
+461 VENALKKQQI

-478 ECDLLM
+478 EWDLLM
-484 SLIDIQKDRYSSV
+484 EIIDIQKDRYSSI
-497 NFKNYAH
+497 NFKNYNH
-504 RIKETIEFR
+504 RIKETTEFR
-513 LSNGTLDPDV
+513 LANGTLDPDV
-523 WVENINLF
+523 WIENINLF
-531 GGIMNSAE
+531 AGIMAAAE
-539 RLASIQKKQTRTQE
+539 KLRRIKEKTIRTPEEIAYAQQFQKIKN
-553 EEQYLRDFEELK
+553 
-565 DPTITQEE
+565 PTATQEE
-573 KLKRLLALAIPEED
+573 KLEGLLELAIPEED
-587 RHIYQARYDTN
+587 REIYRERYYTN
-598 MAMLEK
+598 MAMLEDN
-604 SGLVLSEIREKT
+604 GIILSEIRAKT
-616 AKKPIDIGRIEQSL
+616 AKHSIDIGKIEQSL
-630 FTGEKAVKAQSI
+630 YTGENAVPARRI
-642 IEAERRLE
+642 VEAENRLE
-650 QDRCRNAQ
+650 RDTVR
-658 ETELEI
+658 EIPEKELEI

>member
-1 MKKTDLERKKM
+1 MKKTDVERKKM

-146 LIKGCLK
+146 LIKRCLK

>member
-1 MKKTDLERKKM
+1 M

-146 LIKGCLK
+146 LIKRCLK
-153 TPQLMYPQDVKRVLQ
+153 TPQLMHPQDVKRVLQ

-289 YMTNPELGLKKQER
+289 YMTNPELGLAKQER
-303 LVLALEFGN
+303 LVLALEYGN
-312 DDLVQQLMA
+312 DDLVQQLIA
-321 ETTQEVKEIKI
+321 ENKQEERRIKI
-332 PEGMTVGI
+332 PEGMTVGV
-340 EIEAANLEVNNSIF
+340 EIEAANLEVNPNLF
-354 KRWKSKEEESVENGA
+354 KRWKAKEEESVENGA

-374 ILTGSKGDSEE
+374 ILTGSENDSHQ
-385 IYFVCNALKTMG
+385 IYFVCNVLRTMG
-397 AIVNGECGGHI
+397 AQINEKCGGHI
-408 HIGEKFLTTAQ
+408 HIGDKFLTTVQ
-419 SYRNLVEL
+419 SYRNLLEL
-427 WCNSEEILYAISNK
+427 WCNTEEILFAISNK
-441 EGEITRL
+441 AGEITRMG
-448 KAVEKHAVPLSGK
+448 AVEKHAVPLSGK
-461 IEKAIKRQQI
+461 VESALKKQQI

-478 ECDLLM
+478 EWDLLM
-484 SLIDIQKDRYSSV
+484 EIIDIQKDRYSSI
-497 NFKNYAH
+497 NFKNYNH
-504 RIKETIEFR
+504 RIKETTEFR
-513 LSNGTLDPDV
+513 LANGTLDPDV
-523 WVENINLF
+523 WIENINLF
-531 GGIMNSAE
+531 AGIMAAAE
-539 RLASIQKKQTRTQE
+539 KLRRIKEKTIRTPEEIAYAQQFQKIKN
-553 EEQYLRDFEELK
+553 
-565 DPTITQEE
+565 PTATQEE
-573 KLKRLLALAIPEED
+573 KLEGLLELAIPEED
-587 RHIYQARYDTN
+587 REIYRERYYTN
-598 MAMLEK
+598 MAMLEDN
-604 SGLVLSEIREKT
+604 GIILSEIRAKT
-616 AKKPIDIGRIEQSL
+616 AKHSIDIGKIEQSL
-630 FTGEKAVKAQSI
+630 YTGENAVPARRI
-642 IEAERRLE
+642 VEAENRLE
-650 QDRCRNAQ
+650 RDTVR
-658 ETELEI
+658 EIPEKELEI

>member
-146 LIKGCLK
+146 LIKRCLK

-604 SGLVLSEIREKT
+604 SGLVLLEIREKT

>member
-1 MKKTDLERKKM
+1 M

-32 NLIKRAKQL
+32 NLIKRAKKL

-51 IIVTGNREFMRKCA
+51 ITVTGNREFMRKCA

-101 MTREKAELIKSLDDI
+101 MTREKAELIKSLD
-116 DSIIVCLNAREL
+116 SPEEIITCLIAKEL
-128 QIDSHV
+128 QLDSHIK
-134 RANIVIEKNDLE
+134 ANIVIEKQDVE
-146 LIKGCLK
+146 LVKQCLK
-153 TPQLMYPQDVKRVLQ
+153 NPQIMYPEDIKRVLQ
-168 SIKDKSI
+168 SVKDKNV
-175 LRRFL
+175 LREFL
-180 DDVAMSDHKVA
+180 DEVAMSSHKVA
-191 ILEAIGDKEFAKE
+191 IIETIGDKEFAKR
-204 CVKTKGLISY
+204 CVKDKGLVAY
-214 QQKAVIEYINDPE
+214 QQKDLIAYINDPE
-227 FTRACLK
+227 FTIQCLR
-234 DKEINLNQEQK
+234 DREIKLNQQDK
-245 VELIQAI
+245 VELIQTI
-252 ETPAFIREC
+252 EEPYIIKEC
-261 LKDDE
+261 LKDERLD
-266 IGLESSSKVKLI
+266 LSPASKVKLI
-278 KTTRNEKTIQE
+278 KATRDEKTIKE
-289 YMTNPELGLKKQER
+289 YMENPELGLKKQER

-321 ETTQEVKEIKI
+321 ETTQKVKEIKI

-478 ECDLLM
+478 EYDLLM

>member
-1 MKKTDLERKKM
+1 M

-146 LIKGCLK
+146 LIKRCLK

-553 EEQYLRDFEELK
+553 EEQYLRGFEELK

>member
-1 MKKTDLERKKM
+1 M

-32 NLIKRAKQL
+32 NLIKRAKKL

-51 IIVTGNREFMRKCA
+51 ITVTGNREFMRKCA

-101 MTREKAELIKSLDDI
+101 MTREKAELIKSLD
-116 DSIIVCLNAREL
+116 SPEEIITCLIAKEL
-128 QIDSHV
+128 QLDSHIK
-134 RANIVIEKNDLE
+134 ANIVIEKQDVE
-146 LIKGCLK
+146 LVKQCLK
-153 TPQLMYPQDVKRVLQ
+153 NPQIMYPEDIKRVLQ
-168 SIKDKSI
+168 SVKDKNV
-175 LRRFL
+175 LREFL
-180 DDVAMSDHKVA
+180 DEVAMSSHKVA
-191 ILEAIGDKEFAKE
+191 IIETIGDKEFAKR
-204 CVKTKGLISY
+204 CVKDKGLVAY
-214 QQKAVIEYINDPE
+214 QQKDLIAYINDPE
-227 FTRACLK
+227 FTK
-234 DKEINLNQEQK
+234 
-245 VELIQAI
+245 
-252 ETPAFIREC
+252 EC
-261 LKDDE
+261 LKDERLD
-266 IGLESSSKVKLI
+266 LSPASKVKLI
-278 KTTRNEKTIQE
+278 KATRDEKTIKE
-289 YMTNPELGLKKQER
+289 YMENPELGLKKQER